1 MRSQLTVA
9 VLILVPAL
17 ALAQTEAQ
25 TPDGAGSE
33 TGTGTAAGAAAP
45 AEVAPGTEAP
55 AGTEGGGDGSG
66 ADSPA
71 ASRAA
76 HSSVPT
82 STPMQSPPLEFI
94 TFQPT
99 DFESRMFRDP
109 DKITQVSGE
118 DVYGALCEGCHMP
131 GGKGAVGAGFYP
143 ALAGNENLA
152 VGDYPVSVIVN
163 GLHGMPPFRQV
174 LDDAQIVAVVEYLQG
189 TLTDVDVYPPTIE
202 TVQAARAAAD
212 PLPE

>member
-1 MRSQLTVA
+1 MRSQLTMA
-9 VLILVPAL
+9 VLILAPAL
-17 ALAQTEAQ
+17 ALAQTPAQ
-25 TPDGAGSE
+25 TSDAMGAG
-33 TGTGTAAGAAAP
+33 TATNAAAGTGT
-45 AEVAPGTEAP
+45 P
-55 AGTEGGGDGSG
+55 AGTPEGDGSG

-82 STPMQSPPLEFI
+82 STQMQSPPLEFI

-99 DFESRMFRDP
+99 EFESRMFRDP
-109 DKITQVSGE
+109 EKITQSSGE

-131 GGKGAVGAGFYP
+131 GGKGAVGAGHYP

-189 TLTDVDVYPPTIE
+189 TLTDTDVYPPTIE
-202 TVQAARAAAD
+202 TVKAARAAAD